1 MLYNLFLIVL
11 FSILLFLNLS
21 WIAIF
26 FLAKR
31 KFYEKSFQPNI
42 SVLLPAHNEE
52 KVIADTINSLLAS
65 DYRGKIEVIVIN
77 DGSTDNTEGAVREMQ
92 KKDKRIR
99 LFRTNHVG
107 KSRALNF
114 GARKARYGYLL
125 FLDADSVVEKQTI
138 KEIVKP
144 LQDERIAASSGQ
156 VRVKMTAN
164 PLTWFQDFEYI
175 LSSGWR
181 YLCSLIDSVS
191 VLPGFFATK
200 KKVFL
205 EVGGFSADTLTEDF
219 DITLSFKKKGY
230 EAAVNPK
237 AVMYTTC
244 PSSLKQLAKQRLR
257 WGRGNI
263 QVIKKHKDMLFS
275 KKHKILGYYVLPTH
289 IFWYVFSLLYL
300 PSVFYWMFSDYYKY
314 FFSTGNYFSVEARL
328 FFLKWFCSYGM
339 FDLMHKV
346 FLGIYS
352 LTPLLAITIINYI
365 ATVFYNALLFARMG
379 RLKPLHLLAYL
390 FIFPYYL
397 FIISVQFFTV
407 IYESVNLVMK
417 RKAENKWTK

>member
-1 MLYNLFLIVL
+1 MLYSLFLITL
-11 FSILLFLNLS
+11 FSLLLLLNLS
-21 WIAIF
+21 WIALF
-26 FLAKR
+26 LLAKR
-31 KFYEKSFQPNI
+31 KNYKKDFQPNI

-52 KVIADTINSLLAS
+52 RVIADTIKSLLAS
-65 DYRGKIEVIVIN
+65 DYNGKIEVIVIN
-77 DGSTDNTEGAVREMQ
+77 DGSTDNTEGVVKEMQ

-114 GARKARYGYLL
+114 GATKARYDYLF

-144 LQDERIAASSGQ
+144 LQDERVAASSGQ
-156 VRVKMTAN
+156 VRVKMTVN

-200 KKVFL
+200 KRVFF
-205 EVGGFSADTLTEDF
+205 EVGGFSPDTLTEDF
-219 DITLSFKKKGY
+219 DITLSFKKKGHK
-230 EAAVNPK
+230 AAVNPK

-244 PSSLKQLAKQRLR
+244 PSSLKQLARQRMR

-263 QVIKKHKDMLFS
+263 QVIRKHKDMLFS
-275 KKHKILGYYVLPTH
+275 KNHKILGYYVLPTH

-314 FFSTGNYFSVEARL
+314 FFSTGSYFSAEARL
-328 FFLKWFCSYGM
+328 FLLKWFCSYGM
-339 FDLMHKV
+339 FDLMYKV
-346 FLGIYS
+346 FSGIYS
-352 LTPLLAITIINYI
+352 LTPLLAITIVNYI
-365 ATVFYNALLFARMG
+365 ATIFYNVLLFARMG
-379 RLKPLHLLAYL
+379 RLKLLHLLAYL

-397 FIISVQFFTV
+397 FIISIQFFTV
-407 IYESVNLVMK
+407 IYEFTNFFMK
-417 RKAENKWTK
+417 RKTENKWTK